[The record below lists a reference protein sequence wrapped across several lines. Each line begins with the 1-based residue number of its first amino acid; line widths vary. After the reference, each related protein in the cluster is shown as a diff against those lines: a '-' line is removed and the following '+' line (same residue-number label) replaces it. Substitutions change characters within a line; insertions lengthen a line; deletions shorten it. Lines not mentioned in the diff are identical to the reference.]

1 MALGSGGKH
10 FVREAAIWFGVMF
23 AGAGA
28 AFFYEDLLAL
38 VRTSSD
44 AVQQAVEE
52 RLDNTAS
59 VDDATSHNSGF
70 ERVVRLKGD
79 ARGHF
84 DVRAYINGRPMAL
97 MADTGA
103 TVVAL
108 TYEDARRAG
117 FILGESDFTGRT
129 RTANGIAR
137 VAPITIDR
145 VRVGDI
151 LVRNV
156 RGIVAEP
163 GKLSVNLLGMSFIGR
178 LSRFEMRGRE
188 LVLIE

>member
-1 MALGSGGKH
+1 MAWGSGGKH
-10 FVREAAIWFGVMF
+10 FVREAVTWLGVIV
-23 AGAGA
+23 AGAGTA
-28 AFFYEDLLAL
+28 YFYEDLLAL
-38 VRTSSD
+38 TRSSSNV
-44 AVQQAVEE
+44 VQKVIEE
-52 RLDNTAS
+52 QRPDEAASLD
-59 VDDATSHNSGF
+59 DGF

-79 ARGHF
+79 SRGHF
-84 DVRAYINGRPMAL
+84 DVRAYINGRPLAL

-117 FILGESDFTGRT
+117 FNPGPDDFTGRS
-129 RTANGIAR
+129 RTANGISK

-145 VRVGDI
+145 VRVGNI
-151 LVRNV
+151 MVRNV

-178 LSRFEMRGRE
+178 LTRFEMRGSE
-188 LVLIE
+188 LVLIQ